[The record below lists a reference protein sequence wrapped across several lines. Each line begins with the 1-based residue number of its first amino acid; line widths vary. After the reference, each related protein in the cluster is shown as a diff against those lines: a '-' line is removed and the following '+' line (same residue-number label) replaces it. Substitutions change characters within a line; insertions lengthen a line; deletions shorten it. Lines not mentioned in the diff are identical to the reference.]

1 MKTAFI
7 FALILLSFFSLDAQD
22 SIKTKTDSLKAKED
36 TVKVKNDT
44 VNRARGNDDQQLK
57 VIKEKKV
64 ELHSDSTNNQPVTSD
79 LIDSTKQNKYGDLL
93 VDDPEYNKKYPL
105 WIPAVEVFGINTLL
119 NVVDRY
125 ALKLDFANVNP
136 TTWKRT
142 ISAGWPW
149 GPGWEWDQDRFAN
162 NFISHPYTGSLYYN
176 AARSNGYSFLL
187 SATFAMG
194 GSYMWKIFG
203 EKGTPEREDPI
214 NTTSTGIFL
223 GEILYRLSSNI
234 LDDRTRGGDRVFRE
248 IMAGLVDPIRGINRL
263 FQGKTFR
270 TTNKEVYAKEPVN
283 ISLYSGIRK
292 VDAISGNLFDMG
304 SYSWVINAQLDYG
317 NPFEIRSRKPYDF
330 FKFRVDANFNV
341 GRKWLDNVNG
351 YGILFGKNY
360 QLGNLALLV
369 GGFQY
374 YDYWDNTT
382 FELGSLGFGGGVVSK
397 LPLSKTSNLYTSI
410 HLAIVPF
417 AGNSRRAGP
426 DLSQVRDYNYGSG
439 LEARFESTV
448 NLGKYATGTMLYYF
462 YGFRPTF
469 DGPAGNNFM
478 HILRPRIT
486 VRLYKFLSIG
496 AEDYLYYNDRYE
508 NGLAP
513 LHLVRSEQKIFL
525 LIFLEDKQ
533 RRGYYN

>member
-1 MKTAFI
+1 MKIALI
-7 FALILLSFFSLDAQD
+7 FAILLLISQFIQAQ
-22 SIKTKTDSLKAKED
+22 D
-36 TVKVKNDT
+36 TVKAKIDTIKAKNDT
-44 VNRARGNDDQQLK
+44 INRGKGNDDQQLK
-57 VIKEKKV
+57 DIKEKKV
-64 ELHSDSTNNQPVTSD
+64 ELHSDSLGNQPLKSE
-79 LIDSTKQNKYGDLL
+79 LIDTTKENKYGDLL
-93 VDDPEYNKKYPL
+93 RDDPLYNKKYPL
-105 WIPAVEVFGINTLL
+105 WIPAVEIFGINTLL
-119 NVVDRY
+119 NLADRY
-125 ALKLDFANVNP
+125 VLKLAFANVDF

-162 NFISHPYTGSLYYN
+162 NFISHPYTGSLYFN

-187 SATFAMG
+187 STTFAMAS
-194 GSYMWKIFG
+194 SYAWKIFG

-234 LDDRTRGGDRVFRE
+234 LDDRTRGGNRVFRE
-248 IMAGLVDPIRGINRL
+248 IMAALVDPIRGFNRL
-263 FQGKTFR
+263 VQGKTFR
-270 TTNKEVYAKEPVN
+270 RTNKEVYEKEPVN
-283 ISLYSGIRK
+283 ISLYAGIHMIDDDAHNIFGSGT
-292 VDAISGNLFDMG
+292 
-304 SYSWVINAQLDYG
+304 YSEMINAQLDYG
-317 NPFEIRSRKPYDF
+317 NPFELRSRKPYDF
-330 FKFRVDANFNV
+330 FKLRVDADFNV
-341 GRKWLDNVNG
+341 GRKWLDNVDG
-351 YGILFGKNY
+351 YGILFGKNM
-360 QLGNLALLV
+360 QLGKMALLI

-374 YDYWDNTT
+374 YDYWDNKI
-382 FELGSLGFGGGVVSK
+382 FELGALGFGGGVVSK

-439 LEARFESTV
+439 VEARFESTI
-448 NLGKYATGTMLYYF
+448 NFSKYATATMIYYF
-462 YGFRPTF
+462 YGFRSTF
-469 DGPAGNNFM
+469 DGPDGNNFM

-486 VRLYKFLSIG
+486 VRLYKYLNIG
-496 AEDYLYYNDRYE
+496 VEDYMYFNDRYE
-508 NGLAP
+508 KGLPP